1 LRALYPDK
9 RNYPYQIHR
18 KGKYTMIDL
27 GQYDAARDKPARTE
41 EESNRISAESRARV
55 RAVMAD
61 EQFWADIEYAREL
74 AKAKA
79 QR

>member
-1 LRALYPDK
+1 
-9 RNYPYQIHR
+9 
-18 KGKYTMIDL
+18 MIDL

-41 EESNRISAESRARV
+41 AELDRISAEHRARV

>member
-1 LRALYPDK
+1 
-9 RNYPYQIHR
+9 
-18 KGKYTMIDL
+18 MIDL

-41 EESNRISAESRARV
+41 AELDRISAEHRARV

-74 AKAKA
+74 AKTKA

>member
-1 LRALYPDK
+1 
-9 RNYPYQIHR
+9 
-18 KGKYTMIDL
+18 MIDL

-41 EESNRISAESRARV
+41 AELDRISAEFRARV

>member
-9 RNYPYQIHR
+9 RNYTYQINR
-18 KGKYTMIDL
+18 EGKYTMIDL

-41 EESNRISAESRARV
+41 AELDRISAEHRARV